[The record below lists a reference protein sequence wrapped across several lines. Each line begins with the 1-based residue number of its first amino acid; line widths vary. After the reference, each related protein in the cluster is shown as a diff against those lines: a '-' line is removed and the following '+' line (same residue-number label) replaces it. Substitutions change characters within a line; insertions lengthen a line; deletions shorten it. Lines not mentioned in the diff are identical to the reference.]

1 MNAVST
7 AVILAGGQN
16 TRYPS
21 LKAFIP
27 VDGIPLIEKTIA
39 LLRSRFSKVILSTNQ
54 PERYFHLGLPMIGDV
69 LVSRGP
75 MSGIH
80 AALPHAD
87 GYAAFFLACDMPF
100 VADAVVACV
109 CEHYAGIPS
118 HSPVDAVVPIFRGRP
133 QPLLAV
139 YAKSVLP
146 ALETAVRENKVALLR
161 FFGEVRTAYIA
172 ESVVKKMGADG
183 SSFVNINTV
192 DDYVGALGF
201 RGRTDTSA

>member
-1 MNAVST
+1 MKAVRT
-7 AVILAGGQN
+7 AVILAGGRN

-27 VDGIPLIEKTIA
+27 VDGIPLIERTIA
-39 LLRSRFSKVILSTNQ
+39 LLRNRFTKVLLSTNR

-75 MSGIH
+75 MSGMH

-87 GYAAFFLACDMPF
+87 GDAAFFLACDMPF

-109 CEHYAGIPS
+109 CEQYAGISS
-118 HSPVDAVVPIFRGRP
+118 HSPVDAVVPVFRGRP

-139 YAKSVLP
+139 YAKSALS
-146 ALETAVRENKVALLR
+146 ALETAVRDDKVALLR
-161 FFGEVRTAYIA
+161 FFGEIRTVYVA
-172 ESVVKKMGADG
+172 ESVVKKMDADG
-183 SSFVNINTV
+183 RSFVNINTV

-201 RGRTDTSA
+201 CGQTDTSA